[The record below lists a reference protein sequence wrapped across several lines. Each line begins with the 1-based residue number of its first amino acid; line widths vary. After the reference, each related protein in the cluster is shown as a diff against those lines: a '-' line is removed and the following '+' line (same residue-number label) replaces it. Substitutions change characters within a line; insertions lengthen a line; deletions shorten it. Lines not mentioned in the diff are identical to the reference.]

1 MNYCVLVLSY
11 FSHVWLCDPM
21 DYSLP
26 GSSVHGDSAGKNTGV
41 GSHAFLQGIFTTQE
55 SNPGLP
61 HCRWILYHLSYQW
74 NPQTELNST
83 IKEHTPGWSE
93 IHICDAGWFDICR
106 LINVIITNDRIKS
119 KHWGFPSG
127 TNSKQTTCQCRRLKR
142 CRFNPWVRKTPWS
155 RKQQTIPVF
164 LPGKFHGQR
173 SLASYSPRDGK
184 ESDMT

>member
-1 MNYCVLVLSY
+1 MDCSLSVPSIHGI
-11 FSHVWLCDPM
+11 FQARILEWVAIS
-21 DYSLP
+21 YSR
-26 GSSVHGDSAGKNTGV
+26 GSSQPRDWTHISWVSCIG
-41 GSHAFLQGIFTTQE
+41 
-55 SNPGLP
+55 
-61 HCRWILYHLSYQW
+61 RWILYHLSYQW

-173 SLASYSPRDGK
+173 SLASYSPRGGK